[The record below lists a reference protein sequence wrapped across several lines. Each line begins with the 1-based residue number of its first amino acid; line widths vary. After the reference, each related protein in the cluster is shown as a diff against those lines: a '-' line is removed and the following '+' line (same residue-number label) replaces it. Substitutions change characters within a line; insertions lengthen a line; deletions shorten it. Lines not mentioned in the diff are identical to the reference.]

1 VFGVVQDRVAR
12 KQRSGTIPRKGKTQH
27 GKTQRAW
34 GFGMDIPSI
43 DSVTALHQVLAQQRL
58 DMAVMA
64 KANDVAKAQGDMALE
79 LLDAATETSNQASGD
94 HDSLHGLDLI
104 A

>member
-1 VFGVVQDRVAR
+1 
-12 KQRSGTIPRKGKTQH
+12 
-27 GKTQRAW
+27 
-34 GFGMDIPSI
+34 MNIPSI

-79 LLDAATETSNQASGD
+79 LLDAAAETSDHASGD
-94 HDSLHGLDLI
+94 RDSQQVLDLI